1 MTKPLTTFYIVRHG
15 ESEANVL
22 MNTGVKLPGLKDWDP
37 DLTPQGIAQ
46 AKQKFEALQQVHF
59 DLVFASDLLR
69 AKKTA
74 EIIAAERELAV
85 MTSAALRESNRSS
98 YYYNQPEQQQRM
110 NALLE
115 TLSHEQQLEY
125 READM
130 ESYSQAATRMITF
143 IREVAVANPGKTVL
157 IVAHG
162 TIMRSFLIKIGF
174 ATLAQLPPR
183 QTIDNTA
190 HIQLETDGIDF
201 FVKETHGMHK
211 KD

>member
-1 MTKPLTTFYIVRHG
+1 MSRPLTTIYIVRHG
-15 ESEANVL
+15 ESEANVA
-22 MNTGVKLPGLKDWDP
+22 MAAKLPNLDFKNWDP
-37 DLTPQGIAQ
+37 DLTELGVQQAQ
-46 AKQKFEALQQVHF
+46 EKFEAFKHITF

-85 MTSAALRESNRSS
+85 MTRVILRESNRSS
-98 YYYNQPEQQQRM
+98 YYYGQPDQQQRM
-110 NALLE
+110 NTLLE

-130 ESYSQAATRMITF
+130 ESYSQAATRLITF
-143 IREVAVANPGKTVL
+143 IREVALLNPGKTVL

-174 ATLAQLPPR
+174 ATLAQLPPK
-183 QTIDNTA
+183 QSIDNTA
-190 HIQLETDGIDF
+190 HVQLETDGIDF
-201 FVKETHGMHK
+201 FVKDTQGVHK
-211 KD
+211 RD